1 MSENEYDLD
10 IFIKN
15 SFDETIEYLNKIGIK
30 IEGLKLKIVD
40 LSESFNLL
48 QDIYGNLLEN
58 IYGIG
63 GIYASK
69 TREIYIIKNAL
80 KRFINRE
87 LNNPNKIFIGN
98 LFTIT
103 HNSILYPVYKNDD
116 DIEKAIAKAIVDP
129 IVIHEIGHDIIG
141 HQGNWRTCIFE
152 FLVYFYKNELYK
164 YPEVYK
170 IMEQNIEICKRYLQ
184 EKNPR
189 PTTLGAC
196 FANDFIYI
204 YENILNKDKQSPKL
218 NIKNI
223 IEKLKYFSEDEYID
237 ATKMINTITKILIL
251 LY

>member
-15 SFDETIEYLNKIGIK
+15 SFDETIEYLNKFGIK

-63 GIYASK
+63 GIYTSE

-103 HNSILYPVYKNDD
+103 HNSILYPVYKNDN
-116 DIEKAIAKAIVDP
+116 DIEKLIAKAIVDP
-129 IVIHEIGHDIIG
+129 IVIHEIGHAIVG
-141 HQGNWRTCIFE
+141 QGNWRTCIFE
-152 FLVYFYKNELYK
+152 FLVYFYKNELYR

-170 IMEQNIEICKRYLQ
+170 IMEQNIEICKRNLQ

-196 FANDFIYI
+196 FANDLIYI
-204 YENILNKDKQSPKL
+204 YENLLNKDKQSPKL
-218 NIKNI
+218 NIKDI

-237 ATKMINTITKILIL
+237 ATKMINTLTKILIL

>member
-1 MSENEYDLD
+1 MPEDKYDLD

-15 SFDETIEYLNKIGIK
+15 SFEETIEYLNKIGIK

-48 QDIYGNLLEN
+48 QNIYGNLLEN

-63 GIYASK
+63 GIYASE
-69 TREIYIIKNAL
+69 TREIFIIKNAL

-103 HNSILYPVYKNDD
+103 HNSILYPVYKNDN
-116 DIEKAIAKAIVDP
+116 DIEKAVAKAIVDP

-141 HQGNWRTCIFE
+141 QGNWRTCIFE
-152 FLVYFYKNELYK
+152 FLVYFYKNELYR
-164 YPEVYK
+164 YPEVYE
-170 IMEQNIEICKRYLQ
+170 IMKKNIEICERHLQ
-184 EKNPR
+184 EKNLR
-189 PTTLGAC
+189 PTILGAC
-196 FANDFIYI
+196 FANDLIYI
-204 YENILNKDKQSPKL
+204 YENLLNKDKQSPKL
-218 NIKNI
+218 NIKDT
-223 IEKLKYFSEDEYID
+223 IEKIKYLSEDEYID
-237 ATKMINTITKILIL
+237 ATKMINTLTKILML

>member
-1 MSENEYDLD
+1 MSEDKYDLD

-15 SFDETIEYLNKIGIK
+15 SFEETIEYLNKIGIK

-48 QDIYGNLLEN
+48 QNIYGNLLEN

-63 GIYASK
+63 GIYASE
-69 TREIYIIKNAL
+69 TREIFIIKNAL

-116 DIEKAIAKAIVDP
+116 DIEKAIAKAIVEP
-129 IVIHEIGHDIIG
+129 IVIHEIGHNIIG
-141 HQGNWRTCIFE
+141 QGNWKACIFE

-164 YPEVYK
+164 YPEVYE
-170 IMEQNIEICKRYLQ
+170 IMKKNIEICKRHLQ
-184 EKNPR
+184 EKNLR

-196 FANDFIYI
+196 FANDLIYI
-204 YENILNKDKQSPKL
+204 YENLLNKDKQSPKL
-218 NIKNI
+218 NIKDT
-223 IEKLKYFSEDEYID
+223 IEKIKYLSEDEYVD
-237 ATKMINTITKILIL
+237 ATKMINTLIKILML